1 MRADEKTSV
10 SPAKLRG
17 LRVLVVD
24 DNATNCRVLTGMLR
38 MWGTRPTA
46 VDGGRPAVEELR
58 RAAAAGEP
66 YPLLLTDAMMPEMDG
81 FMLVEELR
89 KEPSLAPHTI
99 MMLTSADRQA
109 DAQRCRRLGMSAYLV
124 KPVKADELQIA
135 ILAALSGATRKS
147 RPASTPER
155 SNIAGGATPAQ
166 PARILLAE
174 DNPVNQRVALHILQ
188 KGNHSVLAVGNG
200 REAVEALKREEFD
213 LVLMD
218 VQMPEMD
225 GFEATDAIRTR
236 ERITGRH
243 IPIIAMTAHA
253 MKGDRERCLEAG
265 MDDYVAKPVHAA
277 ELLRVIQKFA
287 SPAPAAPVAA
297 ASPVDNNEVSVF
309 DRQSALDRV
318 SDEEELLNEVI
329 QLFLSDAPNRMSEIR
344 KSLEEGDPKRLEI
357 SAHSLK
363 GAAGYVGAERMARQ
377 ALKLEEA
384 GRSANLSQALNE
396 FRHLE
401 RELDQFTLAVAAC
414 TLVPQAN

>member
-1 MRADEKTSV
+1 
-10 SPAKLRG
+10 
-17 LRVLVVD
+17 VLVVD
-24 DNATNCRVLTGMLR
+24 DNATNCRVLTGILR
-38 MWGTRPTA
+38 MWGARPTA
-46 VDGGRPAVEELR
+46 VDGGRPAVDELR

-89 KEPSLAPHTI
+89 KEPGLAPHTI

-135 ILAALSGATRKS
+135 ILAALSGATRES
-147 RPASTPER
+147 RPASSTQEL
-155 SNIAGGATPAQ
+155 SNITGGATPAR

-188 KGNHSVLAVGNG
+188 KGGHSVLAVSNG
-200 REAVEALKREEFD
+200 REAVEALKREEFE

-287 SPAPAAPVAA
+287 LATAAPVAA
-297 ASPVDNNEVSVF
+297 APPTDNHEVPVF
-309 DRQSALDRV
+309 DRHSALDRV

-329 QLFLSDAPNRMSEIR
+329 QLFLDDAPNRMSEIR
-344 KSLEEGDPKRLEI
+344 ASLEEGDPKRLEI

-377 ALKLEEA
+377 AHKLEEL
-384 GRSANLSQALNE
+384 GRSVNLSRALDE
-396 FRHLE
+396 FPQLE
-401 RELDQFTLAVAAC
+401 RELDQFTLAVAAF
-414 TLVPQAN
+414 TPVSQAN